1 MCMLLSKYPPEGI
14 LNCYQCV
21 IFVFN
26 MFSKDTNIRQ
36 QWLRVIG
43 VTLAM
48 LYLNLDTALAQAP
61 TDTVPRPPKGYLIAL
76 RDSLVRKP
84 SLVGASFL
92 GGHLFTRSYRVLRGK
107 LGVQLEG
114 DNFVTDL
121 YQIDMP
127 ARQSITGQFNIF
139 GAMSNDFIFKP
150 YSRFWQ
156 NMFVH
161 YAIKA
166 TWNLVPPDATK
177 RSGVQHHVELG
188 VDFGARYFPVKHAYL
203 EAGVMLQP
211 LAMSYLNLI
220 RIPVPNI
227 TFPQSGQ
234 VVDEVEVGSF
244 HMYVSALPYVRTG
257 FYPLKHVSLDFTLG
271 YHAAARYLNSPIVS
285 PMRNGSRIGD
295 DFVTADINNLYL
307 NGKPLRTNDFN
318 FNGRMWGVGF
328 TVHFP

>member
-1 MCMLLSKYPPEGI
+1 M
-14 LNCYQCV
+14 
-21 IFVFN
+21 
-26 MFSKDTNIRQ
+26 
-36 QWLRVIG
+36 RVIG

-48 LYLNLDTALAQAP
+48 LYMMVDMAMAQAP

-84 SLVGASFL
+84 SIVDASYMGAHFFSR
-92 GGHLFTRSYRVLRGK
+92 TYRVLRGR

-127 ARQSITGQFNIF
+127 ARQSITGQLNIF
-139 GAMSNDFIFKP
+139 GVMTNDVIFKP

-156 NMFVH
+156 NMFM
-161 YAIKA
+161 YYGIKA
-166 TWNLVPPDATK
+166 TWNLVPPDANK

-188 VDFGARYFPVKHAYL
+188 VDFGARFFPLKNAYID
-203 EAGVMLQP
+203 AGVMLQP

-220 RIPVPNI
+220 RIPVPNV

-271 YHAAARYLNSPIVS
+271 YHAAARYLNSPTVT
-285 PMRNGSRIGD
+285 PLRNGARISD
-295 DFVTADINNLYL
+295 DIVTADIDNLYL
-307 NGKPLRTNDFN
+307 NGRTLRTNDFI